1 MTYLKRARYFQ
12 CPFPISKHYSILFA
26 ILLWICKT
34 DFHAGTIIIKND
46 VPCFT
51 VSMSLHKL
59 KIKSIR
65 TQKRVPSSIS
75 NLRNKV
81 FDSSNEDIKGD
92 PSALIHSWIA
102 RNRYESSHDREIFAF
117 LDGRDRWIF
126 RIFPLRG
133 GGRRK
138 VYTLRRFVWPNFPR
152 HRYSV
157 AVNAA
162 GLLRF
167 LTTAFA
173 SIDIYDCGN
182 SKMYLYRKH
191 DG

>member
-1 MTYLKRARYFQ
+1 MR
-12 CPFPISKHYSILFA
+12 
-26 ILLWICKT
+26 
-34 DFHAGTIIIKND
+34 
-46 VPCFT
+46 
-51 VSMSLHKL
+51 LHKL
-59 KIKSIR
+59 QIKFRFVPKTR
-65 TQKRVPSSIS
+65 TIS
-75 NLRNKV
+75 NWRNKV
-81 FDSSNEDIKGD
+81 FDVTRILRLVTLPLWYIRELLGIVTRVVARSRNFCVFRWTGSMNIQDIPPAGM
-92 PSALIHSWIA
+92 
-102 RNRYESSHDREIFAF
+102 RE
-117 LDGRDRWIF
+117 
-126 RIFPLRG
+126 G
-133 GGRRK
+133 GGREREGIRK

-162 GLLRF
+162 ELLRF

>member
-1 MTYLKRARYFQ
+1 
-12 CPFPISKHYSILFA
+12 
-26 ILLWICKT
+26 
-34 DFHAGTIIIKND
+34 
-46 VPCFT
+46 
-51 VSMSLHKL
+51 MSLHKL

-133 GGRRK
+133 GGK
-138 VYTLRRFVWPNFPR
+138 FTL
-152 HRYSV
+152 SV
-157 AVNAA
+157 DSYDQTFH
-162 GLLRF
+162 GIDILLR
-167 LTTAFA
+167 
-173 SIDIYDCGN
+173 
-182 SKMYLYRKH
+182 
-191 DG
+191 